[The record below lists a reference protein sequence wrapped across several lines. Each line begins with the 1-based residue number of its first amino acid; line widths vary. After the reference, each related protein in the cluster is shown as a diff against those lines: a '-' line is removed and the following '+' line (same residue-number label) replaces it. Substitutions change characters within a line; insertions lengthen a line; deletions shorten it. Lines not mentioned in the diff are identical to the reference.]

1 MAAVRGSRGPRASAK
16 CVVEFASVSCVRRS
30 GVSGCR
36 IITMAINTRAPWR
49 GPNGT
54 RTATAPGGAVAPAPG
69 RGGPHVPAHPGWSL
83 SLESGCAA
91 NTCSAQNTLE
101 RTGSGACSDQAS
113 HTDRGTRW
121 RRTET
126 ERKRSCQNMD
136 PSRSYVASFAATQ
149 PSAVVAGVHHGTRR
163 DSRADVDVR
172 FFSPAPSHS
181 CGHSLRCVLHPLIRV
196 RSAARRPSCAA
207 AG

>member
-1 MAAVRGSRGPRASAK
+1 
-16 CVVEFASVSCVRRS
+16 
-30 GVSGCR
+30 
-36 IITMAINTRAPWR
+36 MAINTRLLGRPG

>member
-1 MAAVRGSRGPRASAK
+1 M
-16 CVVEFASVSCVRRS
+16 SCVRRS

-49 GPNGT
+49 AERNAN
-54 RTATAPGGAVAPAPG
+54 RDRAG
-69 RGGPHVPAHPGWSL
+69 RGGCPGARPGWTARSGAPGV
-83 SLESGCAA
+83 ESQTQSGEWSCAA
-91 NTCSAQNTLE
+91 RNTCSAQNTLE